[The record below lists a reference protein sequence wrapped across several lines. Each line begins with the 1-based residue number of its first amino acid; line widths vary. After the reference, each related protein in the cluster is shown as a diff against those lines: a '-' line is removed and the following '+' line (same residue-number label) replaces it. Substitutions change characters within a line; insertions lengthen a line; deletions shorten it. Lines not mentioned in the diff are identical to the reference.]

1 MDRVRGRD
9 AGAFEALY
17 DAYHRLVFA
26 IALRMTDDTGTA
38 EDVTQSVFLTLWTTP
53 EAFRGGAFAAWLS
66 RVTRNRV
73 LDVLRSRA
81 GRATAEI
88 PLDLPAHGSTA
99 DEAFERIDAE
109 RVRAA
114 LAALGEDQ
122 RTIIEL
128 GFFGGITHEEIARR
142 TGIPLGTVKT
152 RIRTGLRRMREV
164 LSEAL
169 SR

>member
-1 MDRVRGRD
+1 MDRVRARD
-9 AGAFEALY
+9 ADAFEALY
-17 DAYHRLVFA
+17 DGYHLLVFA
-26 IALRMTDDTGTA
+26 IALRMTNDANTA
-38 EDVTQSVFLTLWTTP
+38 EDVTQSVFLTLWTAP
-53 EAFRGGAFAAWLS
+53 EAFRGGTFAAWLS

-73 LDVLRSRA
+73 LDVLRNRA
-81 GRATAEI
+81 NRATAEI
-88 PLDLPAHGSTA
+88 PPDLPAQGSTA
-99 DEAFERIDAE
+99 DAAFERIDAE

-122 RTIIEL
+122 RSIIEL

-152 RIRTGLRRMREV
+152 RIRTGLRRMREM

-169 SR
+169 R

>member
-1 MDRVRGRD
+1 MDRVRARD
-9 AGAFEALY
+9 ASAFEALY
-17 DAYHRLVFA
+17 DAYHRLVYA
-26 IALRMTDDTGTA
+26 IAFRMTDDATTA

-53 EAFRGGAFAAWLS
+53 EAFRGGTFNAWLC

-73 LDVLRSRA
+73 LDVLRRRA
-81 GRATAEI
+81 NRATAEI
-88 PLDLPAHGSTA
+88 PPDLADPVSTT
-99 DEAFERIDAE
+99 DKVLERIDAD

-122 RTIIEL
+122 RSIIEL

-152 RIRTGLRRMREV
+152 RIRTGLRRMREM
-164 LSEAL
+164 LTGAP